1 MKVLNIRTIIQI
13 LLFFLLI
20 SCNNKSNNYYNCP
33 IQLETIGF
41 FNSICEIEEMQKNDR
56 MLASFSK
63 YGIFVDSSKFKNK
76 NPEEIIE
83 ITKEQF
89 NLKEIMF
96 ISKTIK
102 DNRVLIGLLTI
113 FEYRKNINLGISFCF
128 DTTKYI
134 QLDSSFKL
142 GAQYN
147 NKKRELFDLI
157 EDVKHFIV
165 NQSICSLEGKLEDS
179 LKIK

>member
-1 MKVLNIRTIIQI
+1 M
-13 LLFFLLI
+13 
-20 SCNNKSNNYYNCP
+20 SCTKAKNNYDNYSIKLLP
-33 IQLETIGF
+33 FGYL
-41 FNSICEIEEMQKNDR
+41 NSICEMDEYQKNDS
-56 MLASFSK
+56 MLRSISK
-63 YGIFVDSSKFKNK
+63 YGIFIDSSRFKNK

-96 ISKTIK
+96 FSKTIK
-102 DNRVLIGLLTI
+102 NKSVLIGLITL

-128 DTTKYI
+128 DTTEYI

-142 GAQYN
+142 GAQYKE
-147 NKKRELFDLI
+147 KKRELFDLI
-157 EDVKHFIV
+157 EDVKHFII
-165 NQSICSLEGKLEDS
+165 NQSIHSLEGKLEDT

>member
-1 MKVLNIRTIIQI
+1 MLR
-13 LLFFLLI
+13 
-20 SCNNKSNNYYNCP
+20 
-33 IQLETIGF
+33 
-41 FNSICEIEEMQKNDR
+41 SI
-56 MLASFSK
+56 SK
-63 YGIFVDSSKFKNK
+63 YGIFIDSSRFKNK

-96 ISKTIK
+96 FSKTIK
-102 DNRVLIGLLTI
+102 NKSVLIGLITL

-128 DTTKYI
+128 DTTEYI

-142 GAQYN
+142 GAQYKE
-147 NKKRELFDLI
+147 KKRELFDLI
-157 EDVKHFIV
+157 EDVKHFII
-165 NQSICSLEGKLEDS
+165 NQSIHSLEGKLEDT

>member
-1 MKVLNIRTIIQI
+1 MNILNIRAIIQI
-13 LLFFLLI
+13 LIIVLLI

-33 IQLETIGF
+33 IRLEPFGF
-41 FNSICEIEEMQKNDR
+41 LNSICEIEEMLKNDTL
-56 MLASFSK
+56 LASFSK
-63 YGIFVDSSKFKNK
+63 YGIFIDSSKFKNK

-128 DTTKYI
+128 DTTEYI
-134 QLDSSFKL
+134 QLHSSFKL
-142 GAQYN
+142 GDQYN
-147 NKKRELFDLI
+147 EKKRELFDLI